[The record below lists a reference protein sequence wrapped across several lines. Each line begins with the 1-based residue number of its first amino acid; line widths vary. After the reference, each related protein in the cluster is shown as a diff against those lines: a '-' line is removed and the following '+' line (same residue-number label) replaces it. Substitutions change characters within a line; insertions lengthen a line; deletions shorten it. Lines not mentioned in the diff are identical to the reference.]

1 MANGRITNYTF
12 GEARTD
18 DGQLVRFTC
27 SPEELETVREY
38 IAIHIRSVDIPT
50 TNHSQTSHGAYG
62 RLSRYSIRQ
71 HRYAG
76 GSGGFIEVLE
86 ITAPPDDRCGIVIHD
101 HWGGQSNFSE
111 WLSLEQATNN
121 FETVVGNSELDRLKK
136 LPGFIRHVNC
146 SYLTPWFYA
155 VGTQVLFGDFV
166 LPENMQDDP
175 VYRCG
180 QKFVVYDT
188 YATPTIKTCVGC
200 RFITRVES
208 QYVHKTYHY
217 RLVYWDDGTV
227 WDDHNYHGRQPRPL
241 LENEIWITEALE
253 QFRKMLTGLS
263 RQFTINFTDGT
274 RFIGRISIPRSS
286 SVNVQGDYFVRVWVR
301 GKKSPIEGWVRNFEP
316 TPEAPTLLQYISH
329 KLATQGNVVTRIEVI
344 DQDNLVRGKKWA
356 GVFWNPK
363 S

>member
-12 GEARTD
+12 GETRTD
-18 DGQLVRFTC
+18 DGRLVRFTC

-86 ITAPPDDRCGIVIHD
+86 ITDPPDDRCGIVIHD

-111 WLSLEQATNN
+111 WSSLEQATNN

-136 LPGFIRHVNC
+136 LPGFIRQVNC

-180 QKFVVYDT
+180 QQFVVYD
-188 YATPTIKTCVGC
+188 AHHIPTIKTCIGT
-200 RFITRVES
+200 RFITREES
-208 QYVHKTYHY
+208 RYVHRAYSH
-217 RLVYWDDGTV
+217 RLVYWEDGTI
-227 WDDHNYHGRQPRPL
+227 WDDSRQSTQPPRPL
-241 LENEIWITEALE
+241 LEKELWISEAIQ
-253 QFRKMLTGLS
+253 QFRRLLTGEVTE
-263 RQFTINFTDGT
+263 FTINFTDDT
-274 RFIGRISIPRSS
+274 RFIGKVVTPKSTAT
-286 SVNVQGDYFVRVWVR
+286 NVEGDYLVQVNFK
-301 GKKSPIEGWVRNFEP
+301 GKKQPSKGWVRNFIP
-316 TPEAPTLLQYISH
+316 TPETPSLIQFITH
-329 KLATQGNVVTRIEVI
+329 KLAARGEIVSSIEILDQVTQVK
-344 DQDNLVRGKKWA
+344 GKKWS
-356 GVFWNPK
+356 GVYWNPA